1 MRFRRFFVMAASL
14 ALIACGLALPVAR
27 AQQAQR
33 PVAIVSISP
42 LERLLK
48 DTSYLLKACNVPE
61 VGGLVSIMA
70 NQYTQGIDQSKPIGV
85 SVSLEG
91 PMPSVVVFLP
101 VTDRQKFFGALA
113 GMGIEPDDLG
123 DGMFEFDAN
132 GQSVYAKDSQ
142 GWLFI
147 AQSEQALATLPADPA
162 KLLGALPQQYNVA
175 VNLDLQALPPEMKQ
189 MAIDQMRIGLERGM
203 AEQRGLSADELAK
216 AKELSEANIKQLE
229 QLINDTDK
237 VIVGWNIEAPKQ
249 HVYFDLAA
257 QFVSGSKS
265 ASQIAVMQNLKS
277 DFTALP
283 TPGSAVNFRFTS
295 KIAEEEKA
303 SQIMNLRNS
312 MAQAVQQIPEKDR
325 PMAKQILD
333 GLTKVMEQ
341 TIQEGDFDGAG
352 SVSLDD
358 DTFRAVLGGKVAD
371 GRALEAELKRVAAAV
386 SGKPGAPEF
395 KFATGTYKEMTLHS
409 VRFPL
414 KSNDRIVQKAFGDA
428 ILLSVAT
435 ADKAFMIS
443 VDPTGDTALKAAIDR
458 MGSATGK
465 EVSPMEATIE
475 VAQIIR
481 YAQALAPNPLLD
493 NALQTVQQFVG
504 KDKVQLAARMIERG
518 AMYRITIEE
527 GVLRAAGAAAKG
539 GNNANGGF

>member
-1 MRFRRFFVMAASL
+1 MRFRRFFAMAASL
-14 ALIACGLALPVAR
+14 AVIASGLALPVAR

-42 LERLLK
+42 LDRLLQ

-70 NQYTQGIDQSKPIGV
+70 NQYTQGVDKSKPIGV
-85 SVSLEG
+85 SISLEG
-91 PMPSVVVFLP
+91 PMPSAVIFLP
-101 VTDRQKFFGALA
+101 ISDRQKFFGALA

-123 DGMFEFDAN
+123 DGMFEIDAN
-132 GQSVYAKDSQ
+132 GQTIYAKDSS

-147 AQSEQALATLPADPA
+147 AQSEEALANVPADPA
-162 KLLGALPQQYNVA
+162 KLLGALPQQYDVA

-203 AEQRGLSADELAK
+203 AEQRGLSAEELAK
-216 AKELSEANIKQLE
+216 AKELSAANIKQLE

-237 VIVGWNIEAPKQ
+237 VIIGWNVEAPKQ
-249 HVYFDLAA
+249 QVHFDLAA
-257 QFVSGSKS
+257 QFISGSKS
-265 ASQIAVMQNLKS
+265 AGQLALMQNLKS
-277 DFTALP
+277 DFTQLP
-283 TPGSAVNFRFTS
+283 APGSAVHFRFTS
-295 KIAEEEKA
+295 KIAEADKA
-303 SQIMNLRNS
+303 AQIMNLRNS
-312 MAQAVQQIPEKDR
+312 MSQAAQQIPEKDR

-333 GLTKVMEQ
+333 GLTKVMEA
-341 TIQEGDFDGAG
+341 TIQEGTFDGAG

-371 GRALEAELKRVAAAV
+371 GRALEAELKRVADAV
-386 SGKPGAPEF
+386 SGKPSAPEF
-395 KFATGTYKEMTLHS
+395 KFNTGTHQGMTLHS
-409 VRFPL
+409 VRFPI
-414 KSNDRIVQKAFGDA
+414 KSDDRTVQKAFGDA

-435 ADKAFMIS
+435 ADDAFMIS

-458 MGSATGK
+458 MGSAKAQGVT
-465 EVSPMEATIE
+465 PMDATLE

-493 NALQTVQQFVG
+493 NALQTVQQYVG

-527 GVLRAAGAAAKG
+527 GVLRSAGAAAKG